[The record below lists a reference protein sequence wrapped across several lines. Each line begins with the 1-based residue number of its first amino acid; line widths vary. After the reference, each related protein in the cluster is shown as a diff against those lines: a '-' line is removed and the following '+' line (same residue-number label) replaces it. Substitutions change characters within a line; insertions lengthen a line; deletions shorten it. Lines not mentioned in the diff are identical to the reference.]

1 MAFLGYDILTNN
13 HGSNFNDKG
22 KLMTDTHRELLD
34 KITTIRSDERPSA
47 SYEDTET
54 YERTLADA
62 SIMLE
67 DEIRKLRSRV
77 V

>member
-1 MAFLGYDILTNN
+1 
-13 HGSNFNDKG
+13 
-22 KLMTDTHRELLD
+22 MTEIHRELLD
-34 KITTIRSDERPSA
+34 KINTIQSDERPCA

-67 DEIRKLRSRV
+67 DEIRKLKNRV
-77 V
+77 I

>member
-1 MAFLGYDILTNN
+1 
-13 HGSNFNDKG
+13 
-22 KLMTDTHRELLD
+22 MTDIHRELLD

-62 SIMLE
+62 STMLE